1 METWKLYE
9 YFICEYHAKNY
20 NHKVWH
26 NNDIPEEE
34 LEQAGFINSYNK
46 FRLDRIARKREAKGN
61 LLLYSD
67 YGMDF
72 LAKEEFDNPLSYK
85 YYTGQCKYYNSRKIT
100 ASDIGTFLSV
110 TLLRLK
116 TKGYLYSNARL
127 EVNLS
132 EDIRNT
138 DITYNRVDFDS
149 GFTIENIDWNS
160 DGIKEVQN
168 SLTNQDFQNSTEE
181 TYIINELDI
190 ELRDYQKEAVIS
202 LNEEGRKLIQIFCG
216 GGKTLILSNYLK
228 QSSNKRIVAI
238 APLKISVHNLRAR
251 ITPFINMETLLVDS
265 DYYGT
270 TDKEIVD
277 EFIKKESFIIFTTIK
292 SFEDIIMKC
301 DNVFDCIILDEV
313 HNIENNDELCD
324 WLSIQDNIICV
335 SATISEDITEKLD
348 AEIVYNKNIA
358 FGISEGYICD
368 YQVWFPLLIEG
379 KLEFEYTQI
388 PIELEE
394 YDKSLCAKAFYL
406 TNCMLT
412 TGSRKCIVFLS
423 NHDECDI
430 FKIILK
436 NIFEEYF
443 AIPIWTSN
451 IDSRVSYSNRNN
463 IIKTFADNDRKI
475 FSILTSVRIL
485 DESVDIIQC
494 DSTFITNI
502 SDNTSEIRTIQRMS
516 RACRKDKNNINKINN
531 LFLWCDSLDNSVA
544 CLSLLKTSDINFH
557 KKIKTLNINYDKKSK
572 KNKTNEIQYTEE
584 LNNFINIKCLNEEQI
599 WEIKYNNWVY
609 WYNKLGKFPS
619 KNSKDKSEKQSGIWQ
634 LYMRV
639 CYKKNKL
646 SHNKVLI
653 LNNTNGWKWKEESFY
668 DNLEL
673 YKEFY
678 EKNNKNPNSRSTDKD
693 EKKIAIWISHRRMDY
708 KNKILSS
715 DKIDILNKISYWKWR
730 EDDIFYE
737 KLELYKDFYEKNN
750 KNPNSKSTDKNEK
763 KIIHWIRNQKRNY
776 KNNLLSQ
783 DKIEILNKISYWK
796 WGNDIKRN
804 NDNQKEKNNKIFYE
818 NLELYKEFYE
828 KNNTN
833 PNRNSIDKDEKKIAR
848 WISGQ
853 RTSYKNKILSED
865 KIELLNKISH
875 WKWKEEDPFYD
886 NLELYKEFYE
896 KNNRNPMRNS
906 VYKDEKKIAQWISGQ
921 RTSYR
926 RNLLSQDKIEIL
938 ENLSYWKWSSK

>member
-1 METWKLYE
+1 
-9 YFICEYHAKNY
+9 
-20 NHKVWH
+20 
-26 NNDIPEEE
+26 
-34 LEQAGFINSYNK
+34 
-46 FRLDRIARKREAKGN
+46 
-61 LLLYSD
+61 
-67 YGMDF
+67 MDF

-132 EDIRNT
+132 EDIRDT
-138 DITYNRVDFDS
+138 DITYHRVDFDS

-379 KLEFEYTQI
+379 KLEFDYTQI

-406 TNCMLT
+406 ANCMLT

-557 KKIKTLNINYDKKSK
+557 KKIKTLNINYDKKNK

-584 LNNFINIKCLNEEQI
+584 INNFINIKCLNEEQI

-619 KNSKDKSEKQSGIWQ
+619 QSSNDKSEKQCGKWQ
-634 LYMRV
+634 SHMRY
-639 CYKKNKL
+639 CYKKN
-646 SHNKVLI
+646 
-653 LNNTNGWKWKEESFY
+653 
-668 DNLEL
+668 
-673 YKEFY
+673 
-678 EKNNKNPNSRSTDKD
+678 
-693 EKKIAIWISHRRMDY
+693 
-708 KNKILSS
+708 
-715 DKIDILNKISYWKWR
+715 
-730 EDDIFYE
+730 
-737 KLELYKDFYEKNN
+737 
-750 KNPNSKSTDKNEK
+750 
-763 KIIHWIRNQKRNY
+763 IRY
-776 KNNLLSQ
+776 
-783 DKIEILNKISYWK
+783 
-796 WGNDIKRN
+796 
-804 NDNQKEKNNKIFYE
+804 
-818 NLELYKEFYE
+818 
-828 KNNTN
+828 
-833 PNRNSIDKDEKKIAR
+833 
-848 WISGQ
+848 
-853 RTSYKNKILSED
+853 
-865 KIELLNKISH
+865 
-875 WKWKEEDPFYD
+875 
-886 NLELYKEFYE
+886 
-896 KNNRNPMRNS
+896 
-906 VYKDEKKIAQWISGQ
+906 
-921 RTSYR
+921 
-926 RNLLSQDKIEIL
+926 
-938 ENLSYWKWSSK
+938 